1 MTKYSNVRAMRA
13 LVTASLQAI
22 FKTPSAIFFA
32 FAFPL
37 VFIMV
42 FGTMGNGSGFSI
54 RVANAPGCDTTSSLY
69 AILHQMPTLKWVA
82 KDSAETNRML
92 KDGDIVATIDIH
104 KQADGAKPEYNI
116 IVNAASSEL
125 DKARQLK
132 NILSEIITQQD
143 PEVRKRVA
151 ELVHVDIRESVVR
164 DYKTIDFI
172 LPGQLSFSL
181 LASAVFGTAFV
192 FYNLRQTLVL
202 KRFFATP
209 VRKEIIVISEA
220 LARMTFQ
227 LMSVIV
233 IIGVGYYAFGFTLYN
248 GLATFMDMFL
258 LSALSI
264 LIFMGFGFIISGV
277 TKSDASIPV
286 FSNLIVMPQMLLSGT
301 FFSIDVFPKWIQP
314 FCRALPLSYLNDAFR
329 KISFDGAGLW
339 EVKTDIFALLVW
351 GVVVYAIA
359 VKAFKWE

>member
-42 FGTMGNGSGFSI
+42 FGTMGNGSDFSI